1 MNDRKFTVRKSRKS
15 TKKGGPGKNDKAA
28 KDDTFGGYQVDP
40 VEESNQK
47 IALIMNELMQAE
59 EQKSE
64 VEEEGK
70 TDLDTTFAFED
81 KVNNEE
87 FKDLIAKT
95 KAIMEEVE
103 EEDEYDEEDDHEP
116 NDSEDGEENISDED
130 TPQI

>member
-59 EQKSE
+59 EMKSD

-103 EEDEYDEEDDHEP
+103 EEDEYDEEDDH
-116 NDSEDGEENISDED
+116 
-130 TPQI
+130 